1 MRKRQILLVDPAPEF
16 STMLAAALKNQ
27 FAVEV
32 TDALAHALAAS
43 RHPTHAAFLVDVTGS
58 SNDPGM
64 EFLRALRRVADT
76 RPVIA
81 ISSSF
86 DRELPA
92 RCYEAGAHGF
102 VSKTRTLVREL
113 RGLLPRLL
121 PKPGGTL
128 HMAELRTDGI
138 ALPRSAFAF
147 GGGKVDPVQM
157 RVRFKRCEI
166 DLNPKEIGILHVF
179 SHRAGGLVRRSEI
192 LARVWGPDAV
202 PTSKSLDTYM
212 TRLRTVYAKGG
223 VDLRR
228 FVIAKPKVGWRVSED
243 AR

>member
-27 FAVEV
+27 FVVDV
-32 TDALAHALAAS
+32 TDAVSHALAAS
-43 RHPTHAAFLVDVTGS
+43 RRPTHDAFLVDVTGS

-64 EFLRALRRVADT
+64 EFLRALRRVSDP

-81 ISSSF
+81 ISGSF

-121 PKPGGTL
+121 PKAGGALRT
-128 HMAELRTDGI
+128 AQLRTDGI
-138 ALPRSAFAF
+138 VLPRSAFFF
-147 GGGKVDPVQM
+147 GGASVDPVQM
-157 RVRFKRCEI
+157 RACFKRCDI

-179 SHRAGGLVRRSEI
+179 AHHTGRLVRRAEI
-192 LARVWGPDAV
+192 LAQVWGPDAV

-212 TRLRTVYAKGG
+212 TRLRCAYAKGG

-228 FVIAKPKVGWRVSED
+228 YVVAKPKVGWRVSED
-243 AR
+243 AQ